1 MADPAVPEPDRDPRA
16 AVDTMLTAMHGRA
29 SVAAL
34 EAPSADGVFP
44 AAGIVQPR
52 PLVGDTRFL
61 GGDVGYACR
70 NGRRTTLLTATNAQ
84 VFRLF
89 CAQHVVEEVVEHHGL
104 WSGHERTTVTSA
116 QFLERWHQEYQRMI
130 RVVPGDGIPWEWFS
144 PAERDRLSQLELDDA
159 DDIPS
164 VKLALATHGMYLSK
178 DNDALR
184 AAYGAAADL
193 VDHEEW
199 LTRIRAGSDAAELMR
214 MLHGAGTLT
223 LAAGHGAFRGAE
235 WIYDRLGDVS
245 ILLGAGAVLLIWEWL
260 SQPSRASLRE
270 GATKLIELIA
280 TVGLEQRE
288 REAHYMRALPVVPTW
303 TDLLKTNDLDA
314 VLGRACLYYLARES
328 YGHMSA
334 AELAAKIRQ
343 QLPCSDGRVR
353 VLLRATPCF
362 TEVGRG
368 RWQVGRAAAAPV
380 SESPAAHVGLKGAN
394 KVQTC
399 PPPFGS
405 IPQSGPALNPTP
417 RAKSPGSTPRHDT
430 PEMGS

>member
-1 MADPAVPEPDRDPRA
+1 MRTWPPTVYAMDDTAAPLPDRDPRA
-16 AVDTMLTAMHGRA
+16 AVDAMLTAMHGRA
-29 SVAAL
+29 SAVAL

-70 NGRRTTLLTATNAQ
+70 KGQRTTLITATNAQ

-89 CAQHVVEEVVEHHGL
+89 CAQHVVDEVVEHHGL
-104 WSGHERTTVTSA
+104 WSGHKRTTITSA
-116 QFLERWHQEYQRMI
+116 EFLERWRQEYQRVI
-130 RVVPGDGIPWEWFS
+130 RVVPDDGLPWEWFS
-144 PAERDRLSQLELDDA
+144 PTERDRLAQLEIDDA

-164 VKLALATHGMYLSK
+164 VKLALATRGLYLSK

-193 VDHEEW
+193 IDHEDW

-223 LAAGHGAFRGAE
+223 LAAGHGAFRGAQ

-245 ILLGAGAVLLIWEWL
+245 ILLGTGAALLIWEWL

-270 GATKLIELIA
+270 GATKMIELVA

-288 REAHYMRALPVVPTW
+288 REAQYLRALPVVPAW
-303 TDLLKTNDLDA
+303 AELLETNDPEA
-314 VLGRACLYYLARES
+314 VLGRASLYYLARES

-334 AELAAKIRQ
+334 AELAAKIPQ
-343 QLPCSDGRVR
+343 QIPCNDRRVR
-353 VLLRATPCF
+353 LLLRATPCF

-368 RWQVGRAAAAPV
+368 RWQVGRVAA
-380 SESPAAHVGLKGAN
+380 
-394 KVQTC
+394 
-399 PPPFGS
+399 GS
-405 IPQSGPALNPTP
+405 TIIELPTGPTP
-417 RAKSPGSTPRHDT
+417 LLNAPR
-430 PEMGS
+430 EEAERG